1 MNITERFLKYV
12 GYGTNSDEKS
22 EACPST
28 PNQLVL
34 GAAIAEE
41 LKALG
46 LTDVEQDAD
55 GYVYG
60 YLPGEGEALGLI
72 AHMDTS
78 PAVSGDHIKPRIVT
92 YPGGVLELGAST
104 LSPTDYPFLE
114 EYLGQELI
122 VTDGTTLLGADD
134 KAGIAEIM
142 AAVELLEGRPHGEVR
157 VVFTTDEETGLV
169 GAETLDKSQI
179 SARTMINLD
188 SEEEG
193 VATVSCAG
201 GASANVSI
209 GLTSAP
215 CALACARLT
224 VSGLIGGHSG
234 QEIDKGRA
242 NANLLLGRVLN
253 AVQCTLSF
261 RLVSA
266 AGGLKDNAI
275 PNAAEAVLA
284 LREEDMPAAREIA
297 AACEA
302 DFRKEYAAADPSV
315 AVALEPAPACD
326 QALTEEATLRVVRF
340 LLLVPNG
347 IAAMSMDIPG
357 LVQTSCNLGIF
368 HVTDSV
374 LTAVSSVRSSVSSQK
389 QMLLARIDALSQL
402 LGGSLHV
409 TGAYPAWE
417 YRRESPLRDKLAAVY
432 TQQTGKTPKIEAIHA
447 GLECGLFAGQLP
459 GLDCVSFGPDLADIH
474 TTREKMSIS
483 SVQRTWRF
491 LLGALEALKD

>member
-1 MNITERFLKYV
+1 MRVLEQLEPKNVLSFFEDLCAIPHGSGNTKAISDYCVKFAESRGLEVHQDGLNNVVIVKPATP
-12 GYGTNSDEKS
+12 GYEAAPTVIVQGHLDMVAEK
-22 EACPST
+22 T
-28 PNQLVL
+28 PDSPINF
-34 GAAIAEE
+34 
-41 LKALG
+41 
-46 LTDVEQDAD
+46 LTD
-55 GYVYG
+55 G
-60 YLPGEGEALGLI
+60 
-72 AHMDTS
+72 
-78 PAVSGDHIKPRIVT
+78 
-92 YPGGVLELGAST
+92 LELEVDGDFIRAK
-104 LSPTDYPFLE
+104 
-114 EYLGQELI
+114 
-122 VTDGTTLLGADD
+122 GTTLGGDD
-134 KAGIAEIM
+134 GIAVAMALAILDSSEI
-142 AAVELLEGRPHGEVR
+142 AHPALEA
-157 VVFTTDEETGLV
+157 VFTVDEEIGMEGAQGL
-169 GAETLDKSQI
+169 DFSQL
-179 SARTMINLD
+179 SARRMLNVD
-188 SEEEG
+188 SEDEG
-193 VATVSCAG
+193 IFTVSCAG

-215 CALACARLT
+215 CALACAHLT

-253 AVQCTLSF
+253 AVQCKLSF

-302 DFRKEYAAADPSV
+302 DFRKEYAAADPGV

>member
-1 MNITERFLKYV
+1 MSRVLENLEPKAVFHFFEDLTRIPHGSRNTKAISDYCVSFAKER
-12 GYGTNSDEKS
+12 
-22 EACPST
+22 
-28 PNQLVL
+28 
-34 GAAIAEE
+34 
-41 LKALG
+41 G
-46 LTDVEQDAD
+46 LWVYQDALNNVIIKKPASA
-55 GYVYG
+55 GY
-60 YLPGEGEALGLI
+60 EA
-72 AHMDTS
+72 S
-78 PAVSGDHIKPRIVT
+78 PAVILQGHLDMVAEKTPESPIDFTKDA
-92 YPGGVLELGAST
+92 LELRIEG
-104 LSPTDYPFLE
+104 DY
-114 EYLGQELI
+114 
-122 VTDGTTLLGADD
+122 VSANGTTLGGDD
-134 KAGIAEIM
+134 GIAVAM
-142 AAVELLEGRPHGEVR
+142 ALAVLDSDVIAHPALE
-157 VVFTTDEETGLV
+157 VVFTVDEEIGMEGAQGLDF
-169 GAETLDKSQI
+169 TQL
-179 SARTMINLD
+179 SARRMLNVD
-188 SEEEG
+188 SEDEG
-193 VATVSCAG
+193 IFTVSCAG

-215 CALACARLT
+215 CALACAHLT
-224 VSGLIGGHSG
+224 VSGLIVGLGSAAFYAGLIGGHSG

-253 AVQCTLSF
+253 AVQCKLSF

-275 PNAAEAVLA
+275 PNASEAVLA
-284 LREEDMPAAREIA
+284 LREEDLSAAREIA

-302 DFRKEYAAADPSV
+302 DFRKEYAAADPGV
-315 AVALEPAPACD
+315 TIALEPAPACE
-326 QALTEEATLRVVRF
+326 QALTEEATLRVIHF

-368 HVTDSV
+368 HVEDGV

-389 QMLLARIDALSQL
+389 QMLLVRIDALAQL

-432 TQQTGKTPKIEAIHA
+432 TQQTGKEPKIEAIHA

-459 GLDCVSFGPDLADIH
+459 GLDCVSFGPDLVDIH

-483 SVQRTWRF
+483 SVQRTWQF
-491 LLGALEALKD
+491 LLGALAALKD

>member
-1 MNITERFLKYV
+1 MSRVLENLEPKAVFHFFEDLTRIPHGSRNTKAISDYCVAFAKER
-12 GYGTNSDEKS
+12 
-22 EACPST
+22 
-28 PNQLVL
+28 
-34 GAAIAEE
+34 
-41 LKALG
+41 G
-46 LTDVEQDAD
+46 LWVYQDALNNVIIKKPATA
-55 GYVYG
+55 GY
-60 YLPGEGEALGLI
+60 EA
-72 AHMDTS
+72 A
-78 PAVSGDHIKPRIVT
+78 PAVILQGHLDMVAEKTPESPIDFTKDALDLRVEGDYVS
-92 YPGGVLELGAST
+92 AN
-104 LSPTDYPFLE
+104 
-114 EYLGQELI
+114 
-122 VTDGTTLLGADD
+122 GTTLGGDD
-134 KAGIAEIM
+134 GIAVAMALAVLDSSEI
-142 AAVELLEGRPHGEVR
+142 AHPALE
-157 VVFTTDEETGLV
+157 VVFTVDEEIGMEGAQGL
-169 GAETLDKSQI
+169 DFSQL
-179 SARTMINLD
+179 SARRMLNVD
-188 SEEEG
+188 SEDEG
-193 VATVSCAG
+193 IFTVSCAG

-253 AVQCTLSF
+253 AVQCKLSF

-275 PNAAEAVLA
+275 PNASEAVLA
-284 LREEDMPAAREIA
+284 LREEDVSAAREIA

-302 DFRKEYAAADPSV
+302 DFRKEYAAADPGV
-315 AVALEPAPACD
+315 TVALEPAPACD

-432 TQQTGKTPKIEAIHA
+432 TQQTGKAPKIEAIHA

>member
-1 MNITERFLKYV
+1 MLNV
-12 GYGTNSDEKS
+12 
-22 EACPST
+22 
-28 PNQLVL
+28 
-34 GAAIAEE
+34 
-41 LKALG
+41 
-46 LTDVEQDAD
+46 
-55 GYVYG
+55 
-60 YLPGEGEALGLI
+60 
-72 AHMDTS
+72 
-78 PAVSGDHIKPRIVT
+78 
-92 YPGGVLELGAST
+92 
-104 LSPTDYPFLE
+104 
-114 EYLGQELI
+114 
-122 VTDGTTLLGADD
+122 
-134 KAGIAEIM
+134 
-142 AAVELLEGRPHGEVR
+142 
-157 VVFTTDEETGLV
+157 
-169 GAETLDKSQI
+169 
-179 SARTMINLD
+179 D
-188 SEEEG
+188 SEDEG
-193 VATVSCAG
+193 IFTVSCAG

-253 AVQCTLSF
+253 AVQKKLSY

-302 DFRKEYAAADPSV
+302 DFRKEYAAADPGV

-347 IAAMSMDIPG
+347 IAAMSMDILG

-389 QMLLARIDALSQL
+389 QMLLARIDALSQM

-459 GLDCVSFGPDLADIH
+459 GLDCVSFGPELADIH